1 MRHVMSLVAGAV
13 LAPLVW
19 VLVAAGQGAF
29 QSGLST
35 NGAPNDLTMG
45 GLILVGIGLAAGL
58 IATLRTSPLGA
69 LFVGLVFVG
78 ASVYLYL
85 DQVGAVELFTTTWE
99 LQGILINL
107 ALPLTNGLLAFVGGL
122 LLMSTFSTE
131 RWHNND
137 DDDADEWTPIPQETQ
152 DYWSYR

>member
-13 LAPLVW
+13 LAPLIW

-35 NGAPNDLTMG
+35 DGAPNDLTMG

-58 IATLRTSPLGA
+58 IATLRTSPLGSLLA
-69 LFVGLVFVG
+69 GLVFIG
-78 ASVYLYL
+78 ASVYLWF
-85 DQVGAVELFTTTWE
+85 DQAGALSMFTTSWQ
-99 LQGILINL
+99 LQGYLINL
-107 ALPLTNGLLAFVGGL
+107 ALPLTNGVLAFAGGL
-122 LLMSTFSTE
+122 LLMSTFSAE
-131 RWHNND
+131 RWHNS
-137 DDDADEWTPIPQETQ
+137 DDDAEEEWTPIPQESQ